1 MPSEPGG
8 SGIFATLR
16 EIEERSGKAEEIAR
30 SVGEVVGRVSP
41 YTESQTGTG
50 GSEIRVLV
58 EVDEYIRRKT
68 LLAQP
73 GAILA
78 AVDLAT
84 LDVVSLK
91 VVGVSRVDLYS
102 MVGAREALTPYP
114 IAHDPRGLL
123 AKPQLLVEPL
133 LAFRFDNG
141 KLLEGRAA
149 TYAIEPRSPVVLPK
163 PEYLETLVGMRGEVV
178 LGAYTIG
185 EEPVMLEGR
194 VARALLPFDDLF
206 YHTFVVGTTGSGKTT
221 FIKNLIKSLLNLN
234 KGVAVVCIDEN
245 GDYVQT
251 IFDPRWELESEGAE
265 RLEREIASQ
274 LYGGVGGL
282 KEITVLLPVTKHLA
296 KGVADVKKLAEKY
309 YKDYLKKLHMQACP
323 EAECNVKVEEEK
335 VFKVEG
341 EKAKEV
347 TIPVLSLTILNEQN
361 GAKEIRKVRII
372 PYALN
377 YNILKER
384 IAELYPYFTARAK
397 EAFPNIFRIFSNNNE
412 MEKLISRIKQQR
424 GRSPKLSLATSLE
437 ELVHNLDEIDRVGG
451 LEELANFA
459 KMFKQTL
466 INLINGLSNLNQMGI
481 FDVRIGERVIR
492 EPDVEMFIRSDSLTV
507 LDLRPLSMLEEPL
520 TKGAKRILTLRLLN
534 RILGW
539 KMEKEFEKTPPTIV
553 LVDEAHRFFPRAAGT
568 EEERDYV
575 EYVSGALERVA
586 RLGRVRGLGLILS
599 THSPKDVHS
608 VVLNLCNN
616 KVVFRLEPSLAEE
629 LGLPRELRDLV
640 SRASDRVGVVTS
652 HALRL
657 HHATFKTPPPVLGHF
672 KVRG

>member
-16 EIEERSGKAEEIAR
+16 EIEERSGRAEEIAR

-41 YTESQTGTG
+41 YTESQTGAG

-141 KLLEGRAA
+141 RLLEGRAA

-163 PEYLETLVGMRGEVV
+163 PEYLEMLVGMRGEVV
-178 LGAYTIG
+178 LGAYTIS
-185 EEPVMLEGR
+185 EEPVMLGGK

-206 YHTFVVGTTGSGKTT
+206 SHTLVVGTTGSGKTT

-251 IFDPRWELESEGAE
+251 IFDPRWELESEEVEG
-265 RLEREIASQ
+265 LEREIASQ
-274 LYGGVGGL
+274 LYGGVGSL

-296 KGVADVKKLAEKY
+296 EGVADAGELAERY
-309 YKDYLKKLHMQACP
+309 YEDYLKKLHMQACP
-323 EAECNVKVEEEK
+323 EAEHGVE
-335 VFKVEG
+335 VG
-341 EKAKEV
+341 GGG
-347 TIPVLSLTILNEQN
+347 IPVLTLILPN
-361 GAKEIRKVRII
+361 GRSGTKEARRVRIV

-377 YNILKER
+377 YGVH
-384 IAELYPYFTARAK
+384 IAELYPYFTARAR
-397 EAFPNIFRIFSNNNE
+397 EAFPNIFRIFSDEEEIRNLKSE
-412 MEKLISRIKQQR
+412 LKA
-424 GRSPKLSLATSLE
+424 SLNLTPATSLE
-437 ELVHNLDEIDRVGG
+437 ELVRNLDEIWRANQLRK
-451 LEELANFA
+451 LEQYA
-459 KMFKQTL
+459 KAHVETL
-466 INLINGLSNLNQMGI
+466 KNLVNGLSKLKQMGI
-481 FDVRIGERVIR
+481 FDVEIGGRVVR
-492 EPDVEMFIRSDSLTV
+492 EPSAEAFVRSGSLTV
-507 LDLRPLSMLEEPL
+507 VDLRPLSALEGPL
-520 TKGAKRILTLRLLN
+520 VKGAKRILTLRLLN
-534 RILGW
+534 AILAW
-539 KMEKEFEKTPPTIV
+539 KMRREFEKTPPTIV

-568 EEERDYV
+568 EEEKEYV
-575 EYVSGALERVA
+575 ENVSGALDRIA

-599 THSPKDVHS
+599 THSPKDVHGE
-608 VVLNLCNN
+608 VLNLCNN
-616 KVVFRLEPSLAEE
+616 KVVFRLEPSLAKE
-629 LGLPRELRDLV
+629 LELPKELQDIV
-640 SRASDRVGVVTS
+640 SRASDRVGVVAS

-657 HHATFKTPPPVLGHF
+657 HYATFRTPPPVLGHF
-672 KVRG
+672 KARV